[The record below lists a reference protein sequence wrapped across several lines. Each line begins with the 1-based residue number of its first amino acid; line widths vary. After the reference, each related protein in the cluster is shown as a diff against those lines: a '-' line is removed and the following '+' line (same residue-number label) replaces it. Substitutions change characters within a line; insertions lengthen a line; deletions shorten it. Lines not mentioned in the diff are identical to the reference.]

1 MEAQIKTE
9 GSNVKGLT
17 LDLSPAEWLIIN
29 KALMLYQVNSRTKR
43 VDALLAMDMRET
55 VLAELKKD
63 ALMTI
68 AGAVS
73 WHLQNEEDKRCAVCV
88 ETGTKWC
95 SDCTENGGRYNYFK
109 VR

>member
-55 VLAELKKD
+55 VLAELEK
-63 ALMTI
+63 
-68 AGAVS
+68 
-73 WHLQNEEDKRCAVCV
+73 ED
-88 ETGTKWC
+88 
-95 SDCTENGGRYNYFK
+95 
-109 VR
+109 